1 MDSKAIPISGG
12 RNLPQSVPDAAGVY
26 YLLDRY
32 QKPLYIGK
40 AGNIK
45 KRILT
50 HDYAEN
56 GVLSRHGEW
65 IRFLKWELT
74 GNNVIAS
81 LLEDHRIR
89 SYWPPLNRAQKSKP
103 LKFSVE
109 YYVDRQER
117 WRMSV
122 VSKKSYRTNSIH
134 FHSYPDAISHVSE
147 KVRKWNLN
155 GKLCSVPFNH
165 DIDTQEHQGQF
176 IIMVND
182 EKSHITYDLFYG
194 KGRANLV
201 ECLSSPT
208 TEKTVKHLIEKK
220 GIDFSFTG
228 IELSNVI
235 QTMKALPIE
244 RRGSLCIPFNENTP
258 SATL

>member
-1 MDSKAIPISGG
+1 M
-12 RNLPQSVPDAAGVY
+12 PQSVPDAAGVY

-103 LKFSVE
+103 LKFAVE

-122 VSKKSYRTNSIH
+122 VSKKSYRTN
-134 FHSYPDAISHVSE
+134 P
-147 KVRKWNLN
+147 
-155 GKLCSVPFNH
+155 
-165 DIDTQEHQGQF
+165 
-176 IIMVND
+176 
-182 EKSHITYDLFYG
+182 
-194 KGRANLV
+194 
-201 ECLSSPT
+201 
-208 TEKTVKHLIEKK
+208 LIELLCKQQNYKK
-220 GIDFSFTG
+220 SLPRFAGIFYVRFTDA
-228 IELSNVI
+228 NRV
-235 QTMKALPIE
+235 
-244 RRGSLCIPFNENTP
+244 
-258 SATL
+258 TLEDH